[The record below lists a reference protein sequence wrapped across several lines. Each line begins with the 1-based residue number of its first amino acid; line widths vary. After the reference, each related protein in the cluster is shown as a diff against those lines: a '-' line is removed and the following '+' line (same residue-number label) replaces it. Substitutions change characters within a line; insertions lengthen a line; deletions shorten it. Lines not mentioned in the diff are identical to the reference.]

1 MNSKEQEL
9 FDKLIAE
16 QQQIDALIN
25 RGVEFTVPRKGLER
39 IFSRTKERTFAIE
52 EPYLAVLDL
61 LADEFIKMEIDEEQL
76 KSNPESVSNHIV
88 RDHSARLARIV
99 AIAVLNHRCCIHL
112 NKYKWIYNRSLIE
125 RYTRYFLARVKPSK
139 LFQIASI
146 IRQISNVGAF
156 INSIRWTSG
165 AMIRTTLPK
174 ADLIERK
181 QSEEIALGA

>member
-1 MNSKEQEL
+1 MKSKEQEA

-25 RGVEFTVPRKGLER
+25 RGIEFTVPRKGLER
-39 IFSRTKERTFAIE
+39 VFSRTKERTFAIE

-61 LADEFIKMEIDEEQL
+61 LADEFIKMEIDEKKL
-76 KSNPESVSNHIV
+76 KANPEPVSNRIV
-88 RDHSARLARIV
+88 KDHTERVARIV
-99 AIAVLNHRCCIHL
+99 AIAVLNHRTCIHL
-112 NKYKWIYNRSLIE
+112 TKYKWAYNRILID
-125 RYTRYFLARVKPSK
+125 RYTRYFLARIKPSK
-139 LFQIASI
+139 LLQIASI

-181 QSEEIALGA
+181 QSEETALGA